1 MDGEGIRIS
10 CSGMRV
16 LRSAVATAISTAP
29 VVAVAA
35 PAPAPAELREN
46 GSSSRGKMGSS
57 TGESVIEFLRR
68 SCGAGASA
76 AAAAALD
83 SASLVGDAR
92 GAAPAAAGD
101 EGADIRLW
109 IATELAE
116 GADCE
121 APCAAGPSMALP
133 LPS

>member
-1 MDGEGIRIS
+1 MRIS

-16 LRSAVATAISTAP
+16 LRSVAVAAISATP
-29 VVAVAA
+29 VVAVAVA
-35 PAPAPAELREN
+35 AAPAESREN

-57 TGESVIEFLRR
+57 TGENVIEFRRR
-68 SCGAGASA
+68 SWGVAASA

-92 GAAPAAAGD
+92 GAATAAAGD
-101 EGADIRLW
+101 EDSDIRLW

-116 GADCE
+116 GADRETC
-121 APCAAGPSMALP
+121 CVAGPSAAPALP
-133 LPS
+133 S